1 MYMCACA
8 CMQTIKERIGMSKPK
23 VEQSAVTML
32 GVEVDKDEVSKKL
45 FQGFDFDDTIDRVR
59 HRKPTKGEIVSEL
72 MNDESFM
79 DELLQD
85 FSK

>member
-1 MYMCACA
+1 
-8 CMQTIKERIGMSKPK
+8 MQTIKERIGMSKPK

-45 FQGFDFDDTIDRVR
+45 FQGFDFDDTINKAINS
-59 HRKPTKGEIVSEL
+59 KPTKGEIVTEL

>member
-1 MYMCACA
+1 
-8 CMQTIKERIGMSKPK
+8 MQTIKERIGMSKPK

-32 GVEVDKDEVSKKL
+32 GVEVDKHEVSKKL
-45 FQGFDFDDTIDRVR
+45 FQGFDFDDTINKAINS
-59 HRKPTKGEIVSEL
+59 KPTKGEIVTEL

>member
-1 MYMCACA
+1 MCACA

-32 GVEVDKDEVSKKL
+32 GVEVDKHEVSKKL
-45 FQGFDFDDTIDRVR
+45 FQGFDFDDTINKAINS
-59 HRKPTKGEIVSEL
+59 KPTKGEIVTEL

>member
-1 MYMCACA
+1 
-8 CMQTIKERIGMSKPK
+8 MQTIKERIGMSKPK

-32 GVEVDKDEVSKKL
+32 GVEVDKHEVSEKL
-45 FQGFDFDDTIDRVR
+45 FRGFDFDDTIGRVR
-59 HRKPTKGEIVSEL
+59 HRKPTKGEIVAEL

>member
-1 MYMCACA
+1 
-8 CMQTIKERIGMSKPK
+8 MSKPK

-32 GVEVDKDEVSKKL
+32 GVEVDKHEVSKKL
-45 FQGFDFDDTIDRVR
+45 FQGFDFDDTINKAINS
-59 HRKPTKGEIVSEL
+59 KPTKGEIVTEL

>member
-1 MYMCACA
+1 
-8 CMQTIKERIGMSKPK
+8 MSKPK

-32 GVEVDKDEVSKKL
+32 GVEVDKHEVSKKL
-45 FQGFDFDDTIDRVR
+45 FQGFDFADTINKAINS
-59 HRKPTKGEIVSEL
+59 KPTKGEIVTEL